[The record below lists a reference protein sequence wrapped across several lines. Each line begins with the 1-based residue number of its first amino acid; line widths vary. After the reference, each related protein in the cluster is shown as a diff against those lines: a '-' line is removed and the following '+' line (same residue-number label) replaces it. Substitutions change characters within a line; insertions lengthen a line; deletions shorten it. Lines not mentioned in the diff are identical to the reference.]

1 MSENNNNLS
10 IDEILLEAE
19 KVLQR
24 IEEKSK
30 KTINEIKS
38 IEEPLENDEDVKP
51 FTLNTSKIGED
62 EEVKTFTPKTSEKSE
77 DEEVKTFKPNIT
89 KKNND
94 EEVKTF
100 TLNEIENNEEV
111 KAFVPNSNKTG
122 NNSAAVS
129 DKTVVSKKA
138 CVEDKTA
145 VINVPKNDGKTTVI
159 NVPKN
164 DGKTAVINASKSDGK
179 TRAIHITDKTSV
191 VPSVD
196 KSKRRFFKNNSKDLD
211 YNPEPPQIIE
221 KAATIKSKSRFKK
234 TSDLQEIPT
243 ILAVEELGKTRATIG
258 DSPVDKMNGNS
269 SLTND
274 YDSSAQ
280 IKMSGFDDEMDEV
293 PTIDEDVAEKLLKQ
307 RREDKVNKFRLFA
320 REEVEVDKKS
330 EAKKIMLEDY
340 KVTSDKTDTMEHF
353 FKKKTSL
360 QTSIVMTVIFGIPL
374 FLITVLGNTPY
385 LPSFFNTETTY
396 YITVIVLYALILIC
410 NYSVIFH
417 GFNFR
422 HGLNFDF
429 PIAIIALLTMGHT
442 VAMFLNPELALD
454 GGAIYPSAATFA
466 LILSLFGKKSM
477 MVRIIENFEFLTN
490 SEDKYTVEDIVN
502 EVDAAII
509 SRNLLVG
516 EPLLKYSVKTD
527 FPTSFLEIS
536 CADEPADR
544 ISKTLGPV
552 MIALN
557 LVLFAVFSFYFKD
570 LNVAFNIFMAGMIIS
585 CPVISLYAT
594 NNVLKNVS
602 RAISKK
608 GALVCGFEG
617 AHVTHKSNALVM
629 EASDLFGPR
638 SCDLHGIKTFN
649 GTKIDDAILQTAAV
663 IMKTNSPLS
672 TVFDDVIV
680 GKQSILP
687 QVDGV
692 IYEDKMGTSAWIYQK
707 KILVGNRDLLI
718 RHGVAVPKE
727 EYEKKYT
734 RKGRKAL
741 YLAVAGKVSAMFV
754 VSYSADDTLK
764 RSLKKLEKSG
774 ITILLKS
781 TDPYINETSVMEIFD
796 LPEGFI
802 RVMTS
807 SNARTFEKY
816 SGVTVEKSPA
826 YTVHNGT
833 ALGFISAVRGSEV
846 LVNIES
852 MLSILVS
859 FGSAIG
865 FGVVALL
872 GFVDGLSQLNSLSV
886 IIFQAIWSIF
896 VILISKIRKSGL

>member
-51 FTLNTSKIGED
+51 FTLNVSKKNED
-62 EEVKTFTPKTSEKSE
+62 EEVKTFISKENES
-77 DEEVKTFKPNIT
+77 
-89 KKNND
+89 

-100 TLNEIENNEEV
+100 TLNEKENNEKV
-111 KAFVPNSNKTG
+111 KTFVPNRNKTDKI
-122 NNSAAVS
+122 AASVR
-129 DKTVVSKKA
+129 DKTVTCEKV
-138 CVEDKTA
+138 CDQDKTA
-145 VINVPKNDGKTTVI
+145 VVTIPKNDDKTAVVTIPKNDDKTTVI
-159 NVPKN
+159 KVSKN
-164 DGKTAVINASKSDGK
+164 DDKTK
-179 TRAIHITDKTSV
+179 AIHITDKTSV
-191 VPSVD
+191 VPNVAR
-196 KSKRRFFKNNSKDLD
+196 SKKRFFKSNSKDLD

-243 ILAVEELGKTRATIG
+243 ILAVEELGKTRASIG
-258 DSPVDKMNGNS
+258 DSPLDNTNS
-269 SLTND
+269 NLSLAND

-280 IKMSGFDDEMDEV
+280 IKMSGFDDEMDKV

-360 QTSIVMTVIFGIPL
+360 QSSIIMTIIFGIPL

-385 LPSFFNTETTY
+385 LPSFFYTENTY

-410 NYSVIFH
+410 NYAVIFH

-429 PIAIIALLTMGHT
+429 PITIVALLTMGHT

-454 GGAIYPSAATFA
+454 GGALYPSAATFA

-557 LVLFAVFSFYFKD
+557 LALFGVFTFYLKD
-570 LNVAFNIFMAGMIIS
+570 INVAFNIFMAGMIIS

-602 RAISKK
+602 RSLSKK

-692 IYEDKMGTSAWIYQK
+692 IYEDRMGTSAWIYQK

-774 ITILLKS
+774 ITILLRS

-796 LPEGFI
+796 LPEGFV

-816 SGVTVEKSPA
+816 SSVSVEKSPA

-833 ALGFISAVRGSEV
+833 ALGFISGIRGSEA

-859 FGSAIG
+859 FGCAIG

-896 VILISKIRKSGL
+896 VLLISKIRRSGI